1 MKKNIFIL
9 SGCFVLV
16 DQLVKLL
23 ITNVLSSG
31 NIVVIKNFF
40 SLSLVKNTGA
50 AWGIFSG
57 NRWFLIIVTIL
68 SVFAIAK
75 YFLLDLNVTKGEY
88 IAYILLLGGIFGNLI
103 DRILFGYVR
112 DYLDFNFGSYNFP
125 VFNIADAAI
134 VIGVVIVVYQMVK
147 NTIYQRSTK

>member
-9 SGCFVLV
+9 SGCFIVV
-16 DQLVKLL
+16 DQLIKILMTNIL
-23 ITNVLSSG
+23 SNGSIT
-31 NIVVIKNFF
+31 VIKNFF
-40 SLSLVKNTGA
+40 SLTLVKNTGA

-75 YFLLDLNVTKGEY
+75 YFLLDLNITKGEY
-88 IAYILLLGGIFGNLI
+88 IAYILLLGGIFGNLV
-103 DRILFGYVR
+103 DRIIFGYVK
-112 DYLDFNFGSYNFP
+112 DYLDFSFGNYNFP
-125 VFNIADAAI
+125 VFNLADAAI
-134 VIGVVIVVYQMVK
+134 VIGVIIVIYQMVK

>member
-9 SGCFVLV
+9 SGCFVLI
-16 DQLVKLL
+16 DQLVKLMM
-23 ITNVLSSG
+23 TNILTNE
-31 NIVVIKNFF
+31 NIIIIKDFF
-40 SLSLVKNTGA
+40 SLTLVKNAGA

-68 SVFAIAK
+68 CVFAIAK

-88 IAYILLLGGIFGNLI
+88 IAYVLLLGGIFGNLI
-103 DRILFGYVR
+103 DRIVFGYVR
-112 DYLDFNFGSYNFP
+112 DYFDFNFGSYNFP

-134 VIGVVIVVYQMVK
+134 VIGVVIVIYQMVK